1 MPMMA
6 AVSHAFVF
14 PAMQSMIA
22 AKARVMNI
30 SERRES
36 ALTID
41 GAVALQ
47 LTLLLGCRLKTSP
60 PLPGDTPLA

>member
-36 ALTID
+36 ALTIEWRSCSTAD
-41 GAVALQ
+41 AIAGLSIENIATASW
-47 LTLLLGCRLKTSP
+47 GYP
-60 PLPGDTPLA
+60 A